1 MLPRMTKTTDLCD
14 AHPDDVRVPE
24 PVFRSFG
31 ARRAFEG
38 PIATIQ
44 VHEDNALVRK
54 ELEQPGEGRVLV
66 IDGGGSLRR
75 ALVGDQL
82 AALAQRNGWAG
93 IVVNGC
99 VRDSAEIA
107 AIEIGVLALA
117 TCPRRSE
124 KRGTGAVGETVVIAG
139 ASFVP
144 GHYLWAD
151 EDGVV
156 VAGAR
161 LLV

>member
-66 IDGGGSLRR
+66 IDGG
-75 ALVGDQL
+75 
-82 AALAQRNGWAG
+82 
-93 IVVNGC
+93 
-99 VRDSAEIA
+99 
-107 AIEIGVLALA
+107 
-117 TCPRRSE
+117 
-124 KRGTGAVGETVVIAG
+124 
-139 ASFVP
+139 
-144 GHYLWAD
+144 
-151 EDGVV
+151 
-156 VAGAR
+156 
-161 LLV
+161 